1 MADLTTLIA
10 MLSGTEDA
18 AGGADNLCDGYA
30 KGDAEGAAV
39 AIGGGGAHPIVVK
52 SALANP
58 RDGGTDGG
66 FAGGGIGAAIAN
78 HSGSRGGNAEK
89 EADANGGGQQ

>member
-18 AGGADNLCDGYA
+18 AICVMATPREMLRGWPSPS
-30 KGDAEGAAV
+30 
-39 AIGGGGAHPIVVK
+39 GGGGRAHPIVVK

-78 HSGSRGGNAEK
+78 HSGSRGGTAEK